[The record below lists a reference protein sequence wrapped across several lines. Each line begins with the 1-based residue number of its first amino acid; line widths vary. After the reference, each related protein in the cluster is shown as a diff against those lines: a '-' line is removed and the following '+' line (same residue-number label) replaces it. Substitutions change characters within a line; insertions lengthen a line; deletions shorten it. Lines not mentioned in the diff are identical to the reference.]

1 MKSRQ
6 KGATVV
12 EFAVVLPLFLTFIL
26 AIMEFSRLLYT
37 WNAANEATR
46 EGARY
51 AVVCADPSDKSRI
64 VARMQVMMPEA
75 SDSTVQVNWQPAGCD
90 ATSCEGV
97 TVSLT
102 GLKYTWITPIAGAAT
117 SPVLQM
123 PGFSTYLQRE
133 MMSYNDKVCK
143 V

>member
-1 MKSRQ
+1 
-6 KGATVV
+6 
-12 EFAVVLPLFLTFIL
+12 
-26 AIMEFSRLLYT
+26 MEFSRLLYT

-64 VARMQVMMPEA
+64 VKRMQVMMPEA

-90 ATSCEGV
+90 AASCEGV

-102 GLKYTWITPIAGAAT
+102 GLKYTWITPIAGAT
-117 SPVLQM
+117 TTPVLQM